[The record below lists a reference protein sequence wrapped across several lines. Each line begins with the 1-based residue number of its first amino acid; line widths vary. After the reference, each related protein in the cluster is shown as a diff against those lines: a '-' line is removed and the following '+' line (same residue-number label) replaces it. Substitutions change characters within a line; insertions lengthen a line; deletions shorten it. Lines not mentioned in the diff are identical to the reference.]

1 MKTLLLA
8 TISIVLILIMGW
20 RSETPEIEEQV
31 EQQLEESQA
40 LNDSAMMYLKVLHD
54 KNDSL
59 LIEYFGE

>member
-20 RSETPEIEEQV
+20 RSETPEIEKQV

-40 LNDSAMMYLKVLHD
+40 LNDSAIM
-54 KNDSL
+54 
-59 LIEYFGE
+59 

>member
-40 LNDSAMMYLKVLHD
+40 IQDSAIIYLKELHE

-59 LIEYFGE
+59 LIEYFGK